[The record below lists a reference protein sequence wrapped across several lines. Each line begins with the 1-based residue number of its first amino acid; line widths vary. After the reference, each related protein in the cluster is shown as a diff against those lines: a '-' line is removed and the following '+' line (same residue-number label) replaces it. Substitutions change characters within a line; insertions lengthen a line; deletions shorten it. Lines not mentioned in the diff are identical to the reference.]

1 MKTPYSVQPFSL
13 LTKEEKDLIH
23 ETSMRILSEIGVK
36 VKNKRAIEHLTRAGC
51 NVNKDRV
58 LIPESTVRKTLD
70 LTAKTVHFPAMDE
83 GHSFTVESSSS
94 TITYGT
100 GGQALYVVS
109 RKDGKFVRKSAD
121 GEDLENILHL
131 CERLPNVDFVTR
143 PVEPQ
148 VDAEDMDVEKMK
160 IFAQNTTKPINLAN
174 LIKPEKLDDI
184 IEIIGNKD
192 LLSFIVCLVV
202 SPLSIDDGAA
212 DKLEAIAG
220 HDMAVCI
227 SSCPQ
232 GGATA
237 PLSELGELAQ
247 VNAEVLTGFVLANAV
262 RPGAKVFY
270 RGIPI
275 TSDLLHDGSPRWCR
289 PDSIRRVA
297 LAAEMCRFYGI
308 PCCGTAAVSD
318 EKEPTAQGIAEKS
331 LSWIFEGATGAHYI
345 NSALGMLEQVMTV
358 SPEQYV
364 IDDIILGQIKEN
376 LADIPPEELPRFA
389 ASSVEKALSTFGISV
404 NDSIREEIRRSIDF
418 IYEKKDDYTREN
430 AEKQFEAIQS
440 ACTSRMG
447 SNVFMKGARRPLR
460 QGVLYQ
466 GSRIEGDID
475 FTRVDRI
482 LKSPDKG

>member
-1 MKTPYSVQPFSL
+1 MKTPYSVRPFSL

-23 ETSMRILSEIGVK
+23 ETSMRILSEVGVK
-36 VKNKRAIEHLTRAGC
+36 VKNKRTIEYLTQAGC
-51 NVNKDRV
+51 EVKEDRV
-58 LIPESTVRKTLD
+58 LVPGGTVRKTLD
-70 LTAKTVHFPAMDE
+70 LTAKTVHFPALDE
-83 GHSFTVESSSS
+83 GFSFTVESSASA
-94 TITYGT
+94 INYGT
-100 GGQALYVVS
+100 GGQALYVLS

-121 GEDLENILHL
+121 GEDLRNILRL

-148 VDAEDMDVEKMK
+148 VDAEVMDVEKMK
-160 IFAQNTTKPINLAN
+160 IFAENTTKPINLAN
-174 LIKPEKLDDI
+174 LVKPEKLDDI
-184 IEIIGNKD
+184 IDIVGNKD

-202 SPLSIDDGAA
+202 SPLSIDYGAA

-220 HDMAVCI
+220 HDMTVCI

-262 RPGAKVFY
+262 HPGAKVFY

-297 LAAEMCRFYGI
+297 LAAEMCRYYGI

-318 EKEPTAQGIAEKS
+318 EKEPTAQGIAEKT

-376 LADIPPEELPRFA
+376 LSDIPPEELPRFA
-389 ASSVEKALSTFGISV
+389 ASSAEKSLSTFGISV
-404 NDSIREEIRRSIDF
+404 NDSIRQEIVRRIDF

-430 AEKQFEAIQS
+430 ADKQFEAIQS

-460 QGVLYQ
+460 RGVLYQ
-466 GSRIEGDID
+466 GSRIEGDLD
-475 FTRVDRI
+475 FTEVDRI